1 MPIKQLEKMIFE
13 NWVAKLGALLI
24 SIALWLAATNERR
37 STITRGL
44 EIPLEIRGITENR
57 VIKDLP
63 KTIALKIQGARGE
76 LEQIQ
81 SSNLEASINI
91 GSRPDGFFSSD
102 VRIDAPSNI
111 KVLSYEPRRI
121 SATLKS
127 VIRESILVKIA
138 PLDNAN
144 PTPSSYTVL
153 AVGTSE
159 QVSQVVFALGV
170 AGSNQTELTPVDS
183 TGKLVEG
190 VRLEPSSVELR

>member
-91 GSRPDGFFSSD
+91 GKIGRASC
-102 VRIDAPSNI
+102 
-111 KVLSYEPRRI
+111 
-121 SATLKS
+121 
-127 VIRESILVKIA
+127 RERV
-138 PLDNAN
+138 
-144 PTPSSYTVL
+144 
-153 AVGTSE
+153 
-159 QVSQVVFALGV
+159 
-170 AGSNQTELTPVDS
+170 
-183 TGKLVEG
+183 
-190 VRLEPSSVELR
+190 